1 MNQKEISKFLSLILR
16 HQPDKIGL
24 LLDDNGYA
32 NVDQLLS
39 QAAKHRVHFTKTEL
53 ETVVAEN
60 DKQRFAFNEDH
71 SKIRA
76 SQGHSIKV
84 DLELSP
90 QEPPEFLF
98 HGTVS
103 RSVSGILQSGIQ
115 KMSRQHVHLSVDKT
129 TATKVGSRRGA
140 PVILTILSGQMHR
153 DGLPFYISANGVWLT
168 DHVPAKYISK
178 R

>member
-39 QAAKHRVHFTKTEL
+39 QAAKHHIHFTKTEL